1 MAWAR
6 TGSRKANIAS
16 RAKERLRIEIL
27 FFKIG
32 SSAVLGLDGDGIM
45 SSSVNTITCRLD
57 ISDYNAGIQL
67 IFGKMIIFND
77 EINEDFSN
85 GITVFDSSSYDDEV
99 FWSMYSLH
107 TYDNELH
114 DDFDEYINKRRIV
127 KGEEIA

>member
-1 MAWAR
+1 MAIKGLKREFAFWV
-6 TGSRKANIAS
+6 KA
-16 RAKERLRIEIL
+16 
-27 FFKIG
+27 
-32 SSAVLGLDGDGIM
+32 SSAVLGLDGDGIT

-57 ISDYNAGIQL
+57 ISDYNAGIQI

-114 DDFDEYINKRRIV
+114 DDFDEYMNKRRIK